1 MGGGV
6 PNFEGCPTYY
16 YADFIHPSWT
26 CFHLKIG
33 PELKKLRIQKLSP
46 PVAFTEK
53 FHKEVFWRA
62 PFSPSYCN
70 ALTSKNLAK
79 EIQNS
84 GAQEIQK
91 NLQEKSK
98 EVLQKKSW
106 FLVCGGR
113 TSSPYPITVGWPPP
127 PYSHGHL
134 LANMNILFDI
144 SKDQQYEYIVQQ
156 EYIVQDQQY
165 GYIVQHIKRSTSVH
179 NRKCTETTKP

>member
-1 MGGGV
+1 MLLLQRIL
-6 PNFEGCPTYY
+6 P
-16 YADFIHPSWT
+16 
-26 CFHLKIG
+26 
-33 PELKKLRIQKLSP
+33 KKSKT
-46 PVAFTEK
+46 VA
-53 FHKEVFWRA
+53 HKK
-62 PFSPSYCN
+62 
-70 ALTSKNLAK
+70 SK
-79 EIQNS
+79 
-84 GAQEIQK
+84 K

-106 FLVCGGR
+106 FLVCGGW

-179 NRKCTETTKP
+179 NRKCTETTKLQMNFTNNKS

>member
-1 MGGGV
+1 MEKNILTTYYTIFWGGEGGV

-16 YADFIHPSWT
+16 YADFIHPLWT

-46 PVAFTEK
+46 L
-53 FHKEVFWRA
+53 
-62 PFSPSYCN
+62 SPSLKN
-70 ALTSKNLAK
+70 SIKKFFKGHLSAHRTVMLLLQRILPKKSKTVAHK
-79 EIQNS
+79 KS
-84 GAQEIQK
+84 KK
-91 NLQEKSK
+91 NLQEKSKEVLQKKSK

-156 EYIVQDQQY
+156 EYIVQD
-165 GYIVQHIKRSTSVH
+165 
-179 NRKCTETTKP
+179 